1 MATQNQQPEEQPV
14 ALQGADY
21 GGNPLPKPLLEQE
34 IGDAPPTESDRHH
47 PTFIK
52 RGWYQDP
59 YEGFSESQR
68 SWDAE
73 DLADACEQR
82 GLEAEDEIS
91 TIEPEARQLD
101 RSLAWD
107 VQGADILDLDTEL
120 RSGRRQIPEVV
131 DEVYYQTRIARPDLD
146 VYVEPEPVT
155 IAEDGSKATA
165 GDAGAQQQWS
175 VVADNAV
182 EPVTARLTVHTS
194 QNDSVI
200 EKVSTTSGRV
210 ERFDWRDWQPERDIV
225 TISEFEN
232 REIRGEELNE
242 PQAWQQMRSH
252 FAEQVK
258 ALPAMTKVDEERI
271 IENPNRWVGGFDP
284 KSDVYS
290 EEFRGSTVPA
300 PELQHQADMQQR
312 TAAPAVGEGKQPEH
326 EAGVEADVALQQQ
339 RQTPGM
345 DGPSM

>member
-1 MATQNQQPEEQPV
+1 MVTQNQQPEEQPV
-14 ALQGADY
+14 ALQGAGY
-21 GGNPLPKPLLEQE
+21 GGNPLPKPLSEQE
-34 IGDAPPTESDRHH
+34 IGDDPPTQSDRHH

-82 GLEAEDEIS
+82 RIEVEDEIS
-91 TIEPEARQLD
+91 PIGPATVLQD

-107 VQGADILDLDTEL
+107 VQGGDLLDLDTEL
-120 RSGRRQIPEVV
+120 RSGQRKIPEVV

-155 IAEDGSKATA
+155 ITEDGAKATA
-165 GDAGAQQQWS
+165 DEPAVQQQWS

-210 ERFDWRDWQPERDIV
+210 EGFDWRDWQPERDIV
-225 TISEFEN
+225 AGSEFEN
-232 REIRGEELNE
+232 REIRGEDLND
-242 PQAWQQMRSH
+242 PQAWEQMRAY

-258 ALPAMTKVDEERI
+258 ALPALTKVDEERI

-284 KSDVYS
+284 KSDVYP
-290 EEFRGSTVPA
+290 EEFRGTKVPA

-312 TAAPAVGEGKQPEH
+312 AATLTSPGGNQPEH
-326 EAGVEADVALQQQ
+326 DAGVEADVALQQQ
-339 RQTPGM
+339 RQGPGM